1 MEALEEVQERLA
13 ILEFTA
19 RYADIADQK
28 DWEALT
34 ALFTPTAVFEAEGVY
49 GRTYR
54 GAAEILKFY
63 QEAPV
68 ATGHHPT
75 GVNTTFGSEGQART
89 RLKMLVL
96 FGRALFTCLYDLVLV
111 KFEGDWKI
119 ERLQLSVVGRTDIPR
134 PAAAPKASP
143 SPPA

>member
-1 MEALEEVQERLA
+1 MEALEQMQERLA

-34 ALFTPTAVFEAEGVY
+34 ALFTPAAVFEADSVY
-49 GRTYR
+49 GRTYQ
-54 GAAEILKFY
+54 GAEEILKFY
-63 QEAPV
+63 QGAPV

-75 GVNTTFGSEGQART
+75 GVSTSFEPDGRART

-96 FGRALFTCLYDLVLV
+96 FGRALFTCLYDLTLV
-111 KFEGDWKI
+111 KVAADWRI
-119 ERLQLSVVGRTDIPR
+119 DRLQLTVVGRTDIPR
-134 PAAAPKASP
+134 PSGAPSD
-143 SPPA
+143 